1 MGRKYKGGKK
11 RRSTRGDK
19 GQQDEKRMRVE
30 WEVTLTENPDFE
42 EYYKEQ
48 NICPEG
54 EWDDFMGSLKR
65 QLPLTFRINGSGR
78 FADALRKKLE
88 CDFLSKFSSEG
99 VKTLDGET
107 VNPPKPLPWYPNRL
121 AWQLEFSRTQLR
133 KDPNLEAL
141 HEFMKRETE
150 VGAIT
155 RQEAVSMI
163 PPLFLDVKPHHRVLD
178 LCAAPG
184 SKTFQLLEALH
195 GQGSEPS
202 GVVIANDADVMRC
215 SMLTH
220 QAQRMRSP
228 SIIITNHEAQN
239 FPAIVDSNPDSDDSK
254 VMYDRILCDVP
265 CSGDGTARKQPDIWG
280 KWTVANG
287 NGLHNL
293 QIRIG
298 LRACEILRVGGRMV
312 YSTCTFNPIEDE
324 AVVAEILRRTNGA
337 MRLVDVSSEVQNLK
351 YQPGMKTWRVKE
363 KGQGKWH
370 DTWEEGMTAKR
381 LQETMFPKGDEDALN
396 LHFAMRFLPHHQNTG
411 GFFVTVL
418 EKLKPTGKIVY
429 PSRYKSD
436 VPSSAPRAKVYIE
449 SEGENLKIKI
459 DLLDNHDTNE
469 VRNEKTES
477 KNSKEKVLPPWGIRG
492 GGGRNRTTEDKGKW
506 TGIDPIVPFTDKQVI
521 DNIKEFYG
529 ISEDSNIL
537 DGLISRNA
545 DADKAPKRL
554 LFISSGP
561 KLLLQMDIKEA
572 LKVVACGLKMF
583 ERQSFGEKGTSC
595 EYRIAQEGV
604 SVILPYLTKQILYP
618 NLDEF
623 ISLLRDRALPVPQE
637 HIITLTDHRNA
648 EKRSVDN
655 DDLKKPPPSKPQG
668 CYISDPKTLQELPN
682 IRLGCCIALMREDDL
697 SKLGLGRDSN
707 ETQGGL
713 AANSPFAV
721 PCWRGRTSIN
731 IMVSKLD
738 CAQMLDR
745 LEMASPGITTPII

>member
-1 MGRKYKGGKK
+1 MQK
-11 RRSTRGDK
+11 RRSAGGDR
-19 GQQDEKRMRVE
+19 GQQDEKRLRVE
-30 WEVTLTENPDFE
+30 WNATSTENLDFE
-42 EYYKEQ
+42 KYYKEQ
-48 NICPEG
+48 KICPEE
-54 EWDDFMGSLKR
+54 EWDDFMASLKR

-78 FADALRKKLE
+78 FADALRQKLE

-99 VKTLDGET
+99 VKTLEGEI
-107 VNPPKPLPWYPNRL
+107 VNPPKALPWYPNRL

-150 VGAIT
+150 IGAIT

-228 SIIITNHEAQN
+228 SIIVTNHEAQN

-293 QIRIG
+293 QIRIC
-298 LRACEILRVGGRMV
+298 LRSCEILRVGGRMV

-324 AVVAEILRRTNGA
+324 AVVAEVLRRTNGA
-337 MRLVDVSSEVQNLK
+337 MRIVDVSSEVQNLK
-351 YQPGMKTWRVKE
+351 YQPGLKTWRVKE
-363 KGQGKWH
+363 RGQGQWH
-370 DTWEEGMTAKR
+370 DVWVEGMETKK

-396 LHFAMRFLPHHQNTG
+396 LHLAMRFLPHHQNTG
-411 GFFVTVL
+411 GFFVAVL

-429 PSRYKSD
+429 PSRHKSD
-436 VPSSAPRAKVYIE
+436 VPSPAPQAKVYIE
-449 SEGENLKIKI
+449 SEGEGLKVRIKLVNYGTI
-459 DLLDNHDTNE
+459 DE
-469 VRNEKTES
+469 VRNEKLDARPA
-477 KNSKEKVLPPWGIRG
+477 KEKVLPPWGIRG
-492 GGGRNRTTEDKGKW
+492 GGGRNRKTEDKGKW
-506 TGIDPIVPFTDKQVI
+506 AGIDPIVPFTDKQSI
-521 DNIKEFYG
+521 NQIKEFYG
-529 ISEDSNIL
+529 ILEDFSIL
-537 DGLISRNA
+537 DSLTSRNA

-561 KLLLQMDIKEA
+561 KLLLQMDEKEA

-604 SVILPYLTKQILYP
+604 PVILPYMTKQILYP
-618 NLDEF
+618 SLDEF
-623 ISLLRDRALPVPQE
+623 ISLLRDRSLPVPPE
-637 HIITLTDHRNA
+637 HIITLSDDRDA
-648 EKRSVDN
+648 EKTTVDN
-655 DDLKKPPPSKPQG
+655 GDLQKPPPLKPQG
-668 CYISDPKTLQELPN
+668 CCISNPKTLQELPC
-682 IRLGCCIALMREDDL
+682 IRLGCCIALMREEDL
-697 SKLGLGRDSN
+697 SKLGLGKDSN

-713 AANSPFAV
+713 ASNSPFAV
-721 PCWRGRTSIN
+721 PCWRGRASIN
-731 IMVSKLD
+731 VMLSKID
-738 CAQMLDR
+738 CAQMLER
-745 LEMASPGITTPII
+745 LETASPGITIPIIE